1 MNYAYS
7 GLYFQL
13 MQNIV
18 DNLMINTNASP
29 DLEQLPES
37 RTLAGRTYDSIKTQI
52 IDGSLAQGTKIV
64 ESDLAL
70 KYGISRGPLRE
81 AIHRLEQI
89 KLIVRIP
96 HAGSRVVS
104 LDIKMMGDIYTARE
118 CLEGMA
124 ARLAARH
131 MADDEIQ
138 SMHDLLELHAES
150 INETAGKA
158 YFQREG
164 DIDFHYRIAV
174 ASQNQWILENLNG
187 ELYQLIRMCRRQS
200 GRMPSRPSVA
210 LDQHRQIVA
219 AITQRDEELAEIL
232 MRRHISGAWKIV
244 KTILEDN
251 L

>member
-1 MNYAYS
+1 M
-7 GLYFQL
+7 
-13 MQNIV
+13 
-18 DNLMINTNASP
+18 
-29 DLEQLPES
+29 
-37 RTLAGRTYDSIKTQI
+37 
-52 IDGSLAQGTKIV
+52 
-64 ESDLAL
+64 
-70 KYGISRGPLRE
+70 
-81 AIHRLEQI
+81 

-104 LDIKMMGDIYTARE
+104 LNIKMMEDIYTARE

-131 MADDEIQ
+131 MPDNEIQ
-138 SMHDLLELHAES
+138 SMHDLLELHAVS
-150 INETAGKA
+150 INETEGKA

-187 ELYQLIRMCRRQS
+187 ELYQLIRMCRHQS
-200 GRMPSRPSVA
+200 GQMPSRPSVA

-219 AITQRDEELAEIL
+219 AIAQRDEELAEIL